1 MTSPRTTPARIER
14 VSPLR
19 RISQVVLVAGTA
31 LAVLTAFG
39 PQWLTRVGVGL
50 AVVTAIVACVYAWRE
65 IARGRRAH
73 AAAQLSA
80 SQRHSAAL
88 TEERQQNGAVV
99 DTLTYRIKAAQAEVA
114 TQRVT
119 IAGLTTEVSS
129 LRGDNAVL
137 THEIKMRDVRIASL
151 RQTVRA
157 REVELQV
164 LLADED
170 DAVVH
175 ALPRRVLAENTAALE
190 NVPAAA
196 ELWTDGDHPTVVDL
210 RTLESAM
217 ILPNYEEDRKLA

>member
-19 RISQVVLVAGTA
+19 RISQVVLVVGTA
-31 LAVLTAFG
+31 LAVLSAFG
-39 PQWLTRVGVGL
+39 PTWLTRVGLGL
-50 AVVTAIVACVYAWRE
+50 AVVTAIVACLYAWRE
-65 IARGRRAH
+65 IAHGRRAH
-73 AAAQLSA
+73 AAAQLGA
-80 SQRHSAAL
+80 SQRHGAAL
-88 TEERQQNGAVV
+88 TQERQQNGEVV

-129 LRGDNAVL
+129 LRGDNADL
-137 THEIKMRDVRIASL
+137 KRQITMRDVRIASL

-190 NVPAAA
+190 NVPAAV
-196 ELWTDGDHPTVVDL
+196 ELWADGDHPTVIDL
-210 RTLESAM
+210 HTLESAM